1 MAEASFRCASIPTLK
16 CEAAHVVT
24 TFTDDVRY
32 CEEWPPVVHVYSTSL
47 RGISSVEGNNEDISD
62 SANRSLLIGPS

>member
-32 CEEWPPVVHVYSTSL
+32 CEEWPPVVHRINA
-47 RGISSVEGNNEDISD
+47 RGE
-62 SANRSLLIGPS
+62 